1 VIEGKP
7 MPTRRL
13 LPLLILLLLVLPG
26 CFRQA
31 GEAYDPSN
39 DTAGQT
45 APDAGATSQEVA
57 TLEPTTDNNNPPLT
71 VISATVETPTATD
84 EGASLQGSDDETPQ
98 ETNNPLVIPTSEPE
112 EETATPTEAPAFL
125 TPNTFPITDTAPT
138 LAPNVT
144 PTSTPSGLI
153 TPTALGE
160 GPTGDGCTYTV
171 QPNNTLFSLANANN
185 ITLDQLRAANPEV
198 VGDLLQIGQILNIP
212 GCGGGLD
219 DAGNPLLPPT
229 SAPSVNSS
237 GQTIHVVQSG
247 ETLVRIARQY
257 GVTVQDIVN
266 ANNLANPNLL
276 DVGQELI
283 IPTATP

>member
-1 VIEGKP
+1 MIEGKC

-31 GEAYDPSN
+31 GEAYEPST

-45 APDAGATSQEVA
+45 VPDAGATAQEVD
-57 TLEPTTDNNNPPLT
+57 TLAPTNENDFPPLT
-71 VISATVETPTATD
+71 VISATVETPTD
-84 EGASLQGSDDETPQ
+84 EGVEVQDSDDETPQ
-98 ETNNPLVIPTSEPE
+98 ATDAPLIAPTSETE
-112 EETATPTEAPAFL
+112 EETATATEAQVFL
-125 TPNTFPITDTAPT
+125 TPDTGFPITDIAPT
-138 LAPNVT
+138 FAPNVT

-160 GPTGDGCTYTV
+160 GPTGDGCTYVV

-185 ITLDQLRAANPEV
+185 ITLEQLRAANPDV
-198 VGDLLQIGQILNIP
+198 VGDLLQIGQTLNIP

-219 DAGNPLLPPT
+219 DSGNPILPPT
-229 SAPSVNSS
+229 NAPSVNES

-257 GVTVQDIVN
+257 GVTVQDIVS
-266 ANNLANPNLL
+266 ANNLENPNLL